1 MWVKRW
7 KSKLFDEIFRFYE
20 IGKSIGLQKKEIN
33 NMLSRDSKYYRN
45 ICIFLLSVLII
56 LLFVLISLASLV
68 TYINGIDPTYPSN
81 SYYSTVKI
89 KDFSKKSVYNDKK
102 YQILNYL
109 LKILNYRGVS

>member
-1 MWVKRW
+1 
-7 KSKLFDEIFRFYE
+7 LFDEIFKFYE

-45 ICIFLLSVLII
+45 ICILLLSILII
-56 LLFVLISLASLV
+56 LLFVLISLISLV

-81 SYYSTVKI
+81 SFYSTVKI
-89 KDFSKKSVYNDKK
+89 KDFSKKPVYNDKK